1 MRPNLAHGFAAV
13 HSKLTAQ
20 IVIRLSPLVLERAVE
35 KSNQVRAEMVAD
47 LLRRYMWARGRCVGG
62 ESPPGQLSELASRLQ
77 WGPCEFDGVRVELN
91 LEPAI
96 VWDRDQ
102 PEFLG
107 AIIERDNNAMPELED
122 LAYWRDY
129 VHFNGPMP
137 KGAGL
142 KSSLSTRTEVRHD
155 RERIDVV

>member
-1 MRPNLAHGFAAV
+1 LAG
-13 HSKLTAQ
+13 
-20 IVIRLSPLVLERAVE
+20 
-35 KSNQVRAEMVAD
+35 
-47 LLRRYMWARGRCVGG
+47 
-62 ESPPGQLSELASRLQ
+62 RLQ
-77 WGPCEFDGVRVELN
+77 WGPCEFDGVRIELN

-142 KSSLSTRTEVRHD
+142 KSSLGSRTEVRHD

>member
-1 MRPNLAHGFAAV
+1 MDPGRFSIAPCN
-13 HSKLTAQ
+13 
-20 IVIRLSPLVLERAVE
+20 
-35 KSNQVRAEMVAD
+35 SNI
-47 LLRRYMWARGRCVGG
+47 
-62 ESPPGQLSELASRLQ
+62 SELASRLQ

-107 AIIERDNNAMPELED
+107 AIIERDNNAMPELAD

-129 VHFNGPMP
+129 VHFDGPMP
-137 KGAGL
+137 RDPGL